1 MKDINQIASLPKIT
15 TKQKEILLLLY
26 KFRFLTTNHFVKL
39 FNHKDPHRIKE
50 WLSDLIEKDCIR
62 RNYDRKSF
70 GDNTKPAVYYLAPK
84 ARLVLK
90 KEKEL
95 DFSELEYIYKE
106 KKRTKKFIDHSLF
119 LADVYLFLLSQKSAK
134 EEIKFFTK
142 GELHRYEYFPDP
154 MPDAFISAKG
164 DDKTRRYFLDVFD
177 DFVPPFVLRK
187 RVRMYLEYVEKPDW
201 DEKTSYTTFP
211 SILFICS
218 NEQAKRHVYKYTKA
232 LFEKTYEDKLKL
244 FLTTKARIEVGEKN
258 NIWQKVA

>member
-142 GELHRYEYFPDP
+142 ENYTD
-154 MPDAFISAKG
+154 MSIS
-164 DDKTRRYFLDVFD
+164 L
-177 DFVPPFVLRK
+177 
-187 RVRMYLEYVEKPDW
+187 
-201 DEKTSYTTFP
+201 
-211 SILFICS
+211 ILCLM
-218 NEQAKRHVYKYTKA
+218 H
-232 LFEKTYEDKLKL
+232 L
-244 FLTTKARIEVGEKN
+244 
-258 NIWQKVA
+258 